1 MAPQP
6 LVYVIV
12 LAWNH
17 LEETLTTLESLLQSD
32 YANLRV
38 VVVDNAST
46 DGTPAAVRARFP
58 AVEVLES
65 PTNVGI
71 SGGYN
76 LGLKHALHAGA
87 DYAAVANNDLVTD
100 PAMLANLVAALEAD
114 PQAGMAMPKIY
125 HYFGD
130 RTRLWCPGAFWRP
143 FPPEVKMIL
152 DVPDGPQ
159 FDVQRPI
166 DFAPSCFLLIRR
178 AALERVGVF
187 DTGYFF
193 YYDDWDFSARMR
205 AGGYHI
211 LFVPTAR
218 LWHMV
223 SISTQKSSKPARWWR
238 VMGESAVVFYGRH
251 RSLAALLVFSAW
263 FVFRET
269 VKGEFGRIG
278 PYLGGLW
285 HGLRAYWKNPAQL
298 RALSG
303 Q

>member
-1 MAPQP
+1 MPNQP
-6 LVYVIV
+6 LVYVVI
-12 LAWNH
+12 LTWNH
-17 LEETLTTLESLLQSD
+17 IEETLVTLESLLQSD
-32 YANLRV
+32 YANVRF

-46 DGTPAAVRARFP
+46 DGTPATVRARFP
-58 AVEVLES
+58 SVAVLES

-76 LGLKHALHAGA
+76 LGLKHALQAGA
-87 DYAAVANNDLVTD
+87 DFAVVANNDLIAD
-100 PAMLANLVAALEAD
+100 PGLIGSLVAALQAD
-114 PQAGMAMPKIY
+114 PAAGMAMPKIY

-130 RTRLWCPGAFWRP
+130 RTRLWCPGASWRS

-159 FDVQRPI
+159 YNVQRAI

-178 AALERVGVF
+178 AALERVGLF

-193 YYDDWDFSARMR
+193 YYDDWDFSARVR
-205 AGGYHI
+205 AAGYRI

-223 SISTQKSSKPARWWR
+223 SVSTQKSAKPARWWR
-238 VMGESAVVFYGRH
+238 VMGQSAVIFYRRH
-251 RSLAALLVFSAW
+251 INLGALLVFSLW
-263 FVFRET
+263 FVIRES
-269 VKGEFGRIG
+269 VKLEFGRIG
-278 PYLGGLW
+278 PYLGGLF
-285 HGLRAYWKNPAQL
+285 HGLRTYWNNPSQL
-298 RALSG
+298 HTLSG

>member
-1 MAPQP
+1 MNNRP
-6 LVYVIV
+6 LVFIII

-17 LEETLTTLESLLQSD
+17 LDETLTTLTSLLQTT
-32 YANLRV
+32 YANAQF

-58 AVEVLES
+58 SVAVLES
-65 PTNVGI
+65 PTNIGI

-76 LGLKHALHAGA
+76 LGLKHALAHAA
-87 DYAAVANNDLVTD
+87 DYAIVANNDLETD
-100 PAMLANLVAALEAD
+100 PALIGNLVAALEAD
-114 PQAGMAMPKIY
+114 PAAGMAMPKIY

-130 RTRLWCPGAFWRP
+130 RTRLWCPGASWRA

-159 FDVQRPI
+159 FDVPRAI

-178 AALERVGVF
+178 AALERAGLF

-193 YYDDWDFSARMR
+193 YYDDWDFSARLR
-205 AGGYHI
+205 AAGYRI
-211 LFVPTAR
+211 LFVPTAK

-223 SISTQKSSKPARWWR
+223 SISTQKSEKPARWWR
-238 VMGESAVVFYGRH
+238 VFGESSVRFYGRH
-251 RSLAALLVFSAW
+251 ISLWALLVFSAW
-263 FVFRET
+263 FVLRESA
-269 VKGEFGRIG
+269 KRQFGRIG

-285 HGLRAYWKNPAQL
+285 HGLRAHLKNPSQL
-298 RALSG
+298 HTLSG